1 MLESGSTWIYSAVD
15 QLLQD
20 GFIVPVALCPH
31 FFEAAACAMPS
42 DVSDAVCVG
51 CTAGGFRCRS
61 TSGSLAITRPKC
73 DSICDAVGRC
83 WLVYRVYHQRTKALE
98 SFSIDGVEYIRSSE
112 LLGSTY
118 RKQTKQTQAFAYLLI
133 ICSSLILIKE
143 TLISQCSP
151 AIRWPCSPRAWHT
164 HSISWRRVE
173 FMLADGRISNYG
185 IDDHNIHNAC
195 HVWIMPHIMETHI
208 MYNIYDREYGY
219 TNVHQSFYY
228 PYI

>member
-151 AIRWPCSPRAWHT
+151 AIRWPCSPRA
-164 HSISWRRVE
+164 
-173 FMLADGRISNYG
+173 
-185 IDDHNIHNAC
+185 
-195 HVWIMPHIMETHI
+195 
-208 MYNIYDREYGY
+208 
-219 TNVHQSFYY
+219 
-228 PYI
+228 